1 MRTLHFVDKNDKA
14 ALVNDKNDNTNG
26 VLEQNLPPPSQLFPF
41 PIHPYILIKTH
52 RQSIG

>member
-26 VLEQNLPPPSQLFPF
+26 VSYSRFPF
-41 PIHPYILIKTH
+41 ILTF
-52 RQSIG
+52 